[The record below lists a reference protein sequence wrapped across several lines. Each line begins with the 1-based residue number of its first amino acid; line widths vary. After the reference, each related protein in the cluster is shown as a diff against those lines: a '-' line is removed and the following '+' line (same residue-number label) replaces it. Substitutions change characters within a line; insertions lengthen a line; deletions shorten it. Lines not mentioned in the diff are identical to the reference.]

1 MSRFWWSEKA
11 NIVNDSFSI
20 KTKWKWKL
28 MCATCIVS
36 PATRSMVLFLHF
48 INTFYVCFILE
59 SSLLYLIKAFC
70 FKDCNEFLIMSLP
83 HVFYEGNLSMCFSW
97 MWCGWWFS
105 GDTQAVRNNKLFPP
119 QSFSSGHS
127 KKPPHWDYLVICSPN
142 FYEVAFPFD
151 FCSFVLCFLCFT
163 L

>member
-1 MSRFWWSEKA
+1 M
-11 NIVNDSFSI
+11 
-20 KTKWKWKL
+20 
-28 MCATCIVS
+28 
-36 PATRSMVLFLHF
+36 RSMVLFLHF

-70 FKDCNEFLIMSLP
+70 FKDCNKFLIMSLP

-97 MWCGWWFS
+97 MWCGWRRP
-105 GDTQAVRNNKLFPP
+105 DCKKKQAVP
-119 QSFSSGHS
+119 SSELLIWPL

-151 FCSFVLCFLCFT
+151 VLFICALFFMLYIVTILGVSFT
-163 L
+163 KPKPYS